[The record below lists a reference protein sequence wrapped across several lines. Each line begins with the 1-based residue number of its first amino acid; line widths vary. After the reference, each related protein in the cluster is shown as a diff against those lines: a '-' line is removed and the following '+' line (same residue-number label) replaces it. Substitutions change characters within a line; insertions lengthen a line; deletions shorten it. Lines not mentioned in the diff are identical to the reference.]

1 MAWGTAASIGIPLA
15 FRGLEGF
22 FQNKENKKK
31 ERKEEE
37 QRRLQAL
44 IQSLSPKAAA
54 GFAGGGLPGEQGQSP
69 GLSMLSYFN
78 DYALDPLTKQIVSR
92 LS

>member
-1 MAWGTAASIGIPLA
+1 MAWGTAAAIGIPLA

-44 IQSLSPKAAA
+44 IQSLSPKAA

-69 GLSMLSYFN
+69 GLSMLSHFN